1 LVRAAIVGGSLFG
14 LLERRAMTMGERA
27 GHHWQERER
36 VAEYIDRMDSQ
47 EAQRAVIFDLM
58 TKLVPFEPDADI
70 SVLDVGSGYG
80 PVAAAVLEAFPNTHA
95 IGLDI
100 SDAMMDRGRERMGPR
115 FGDRFEYMVGDFAD
129 GVLPPQAIAAGPYD
143 LVVSARAIHHLLPEG
158 MASLYASIGASVK
171 PGGAFFNLDTA
182 SPENQMLNDLF
193 RKVRRAENT
202 EPRVRY
208 RTPDQQAH
216 DQLLHHRFATLQKHF
231 DWLRAANFDTVDCFW
246 KRMGQALVG
255 GYKA

>member
-1 LVRAAIVGGSLFG
+1 
-14 LLERRAMTMGERA
+14 MTMEERA
-27 GHHWQERER
+27 GHHWQEPER

-58 TKLVPFEPDADI
+58 TKLVPFETDAAI

-80 PVAAAVLEAFPNTHA
+80 PVAAAILDAFPNAHA

-100 SDAMMDRGRERMGPR
+100 SDAMMDRGRERMTPR

-129 GVLPPQAIAAGPYD
+129 GVLPPQAIEAGPFD
-143 LVVSARAIHHLLPEG
+143 LIVSARAIHHLPAEG
-158 MASLYASIGASVK
+158 MASLYASICANLK

-182 SPENQMLNDLF
+182 SPENEMLNDLF
-193 RKVRRAENT
+193 RRVRRAENPNARPT
-202 EPRVRY
+202 Y
-208 RTPDQQAH
+208 RSPDQQAH
-216 DQLLHHRFATLQKHF
+216 DQLLHHREATLQKHF
-231 DWLRAANFDTVDCFW
+231 DWLRAGGFATVDCFW
-246 KRMGQALVG
+246 KRMGQALIG